1 MGPPAEPLGHKALR
15 VIGEKLL
22 AVKRELKHG
31 PFTEWLAREFE
42 WHERTAQRMIAAS
55 RRFKSDTVSGLPI
68 EPGALYVLAET
79 RGIPRTS
86 CPRARGAGGGIS
98 PRR

>member
-42 WHERTAQRMIAAS
+42 WHERTA
-55 RRFKSDTVSGLPI
+55 
-68 EPGALYVLAET
+68 
-79 RGIPRTS
+79 
-86 CPRARGAGGGIS
+86 
-98 PRR
+98 